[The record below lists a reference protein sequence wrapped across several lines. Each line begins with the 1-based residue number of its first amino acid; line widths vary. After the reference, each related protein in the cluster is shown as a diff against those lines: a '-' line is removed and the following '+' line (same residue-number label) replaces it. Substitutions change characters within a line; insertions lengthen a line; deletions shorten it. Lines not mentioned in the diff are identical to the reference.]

1 MPLNSVYFTMCTKII
16 CNNNV
21 CTEHT
26 LKITVH
32 LQHYIEQKLFSLNYP
47 KFTHQLKLLR
57 VEFFVLIIQTCICF
71 SFVLLNVR
79 VDSFR
84 Y

>member
-57 VEFFVLIIQTCICF
+57 VEFFCSYYSNLHLF
-71 SFVLLNVR
+71 LLC
-79 VDSFR
+79 STECWGR